1 MIIVGG
7 NSSSGYTN
15 CINIDNATKNL
26 SKSLNRLSSGSR
38 VSDASEDAGGL
49 AVSLRIQ
56 SALNRTQAVSNKVQN
71 GISFL
76 HVQDGALE
84 TAGNILTRIS
94 ELKTLSNDPTK
105 NSIDTDTYNIEFL
118 ELQKQI
124 AFISK
129 EQFNGIDLF
138 KDINDP
144 NHKLPV
150 DTTECGTISVGLDRN
165 FLVGN
170 IISKDGVLVSQGL
183 ADSGA
188 TTSVQE
194 VVEAISTRAGA
205 TGVDESGNKIP
216 VGAVDPNW
224 TVTGQLTSA
233 ERVNPVGAWVDE
245 PDSAA
250 WIGSS
255 SWANP
260 SGSSIFSM
268 EFDLSDFDVSTVNI
282 SGMAATDDGGRLEI
296 NGVDMGLGFG
306 FGSLRSFTLEGGE
319 DSILVDGTNLVAGAF
334 QKGVNDIS
342 LNVNNAGGPHGLL
355 FDQLEITAERVTPGS
370 SSSKGGTAEI
380 TSLDQLSI
388 QDLDGM
394 LQNIAEARAIVG
406 SEMRRLQY
414 SQQLLEENH
423 VNLESANSR
432 IADVDI
438 SDESSNYARQNILV
452 QSSVQLASDANNMS
466 EIALSLIGSNN

>member
-7 NSSSGYTN
+7 NSVSGHAN
-15 CINIDNATKNL
+15 NVNIDRATKNL

-38 VSDASEDAGGL
+38 IEDASEDAGGL

-56 SALNRTQAVSNKVQN
+56 SALNRTQAVSKKVQN

-105 NSIDTDTYNIEFL
+105 NSRDVDTYNLEFL

-124 AFISK
+124 AVISK

-144 NHKLPV
+144 NHELPV
-150 DTTECGTISVGLDRN
+150 DTTECGTIQVGLDRN

-170 IISKDGVLVSQGL
+170 VISKDGFLVSQGVV
-183 ADSGA
+183 DSGA
-188 TTSVQE
+188 TTFVPGT
-194 VVEAISTRAGA
+194 VETVSTRAGA
-205 TGVDESGNKIP
+205 TGVDESGNKIA
-216 VGAVDPNW
+216 VGAVDQNW
-224 TVTGQLTSA
+224 TVSGLLTEA
-233 ERVNPVGAWVDE
+233 IRVNPVDAWIGE

-255 SWANP
+255 MADT
-260 SGSSIFSM
+260 GSSIFSM
-268 EFDLSDFDVSTVNI
+268 EFDLSDFDVSTVKLT
-282 SGMAATDDGGRLEI
+282 GMAATDDNGGSLQI
-296 NGVDMGLGFG
+296 NGVDMGLSFG
-306 FGSLRSFTLEGGE
+306 YREFRSFTLEGSE
-319 DSILVDGTNLVAGAF
+319 ETILVDGVNEISGAF
-334 QKGVNDIS
+334 KKGINNFEVKA
-342 LNVNNAGGPHGLL
+342 NNAHGPHGLL

-370 SSSKGGTAEI
+370 SSTATGSEELSAI
-380 TSLDQLSI
+380 DQFSI
-388 QDLDGM
+388 QDVDGM

-423 VNLESANSR
+423 VNLEAANSR

-466 EIALSLIGSNN
+466 EIALSLITSNN